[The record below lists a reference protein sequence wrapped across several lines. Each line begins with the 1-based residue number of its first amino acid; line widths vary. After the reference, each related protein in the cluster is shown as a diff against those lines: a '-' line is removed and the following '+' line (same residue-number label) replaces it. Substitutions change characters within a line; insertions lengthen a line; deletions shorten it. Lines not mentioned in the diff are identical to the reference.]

1 MGTRNAYLA
10 LGYACNERCRC
21 CPLVHKN
28 DREQMI
34 PLDRLMD
41 EADRIIACGATD
53 VTLSG
58 GEPTLHPGL
67 FSLIS
72 HFHRNGIGVHILSN
86 GERFSDRSY
95 ANDFLALAGSGM
107 LTVTTTFHSWDAAEH
122 EYQNGT
128 KGSFTRSLKGLQ
140 YLDAQGLCISV
151 KHCIT
156 ANNYRQ
162 LPEYL
167 QFVMNAFSDRVEIQL
182 WGIDLYGLEPEQARK
197 NFVDFQEIRPY
208 IQRAIDLFEGSGRD
222 RVQRLTINNLPLCM
236 CDSYYW
242 RYFTE
247 PETDSYIDHRR
258 DGTAMEANS
267 GPVSVHC
274 RYCSFRSDCMGAYF
288 SDFELLGDDIVSP
301 PKQEHQVDRYQRR
314 YICYRQQDMDKMVFS
329 PYLRH
334 TLCRDGYELINYLNG
349 ARVIIRLRTE
359 QLLQLQEYL
368 TDGIRAEDMVSVLN
382 RYGLDGG
389 RLMEELMRKGIV
401 E

>member
-1 MGTRNAYLA
+1 MLTRNAYLA

-28 DREQMI
+28 DREQLI
-34 PLDRLMD
+34 PLSRLLD
-41 EADRIIACGATD
+41 EADRMVEYGVTD

-67 FSLIS
+67 FSLIA

-86 GERFSDRSY
+86 GERFSDRTY
-95 ANDFLALAGSGM
+95 ADDFLALSSGGT

-128 KGSFTRSLKGLQ
+128 KGSFVRSLRGLQ
-140 YLDAQGLCISV
+140 YLDAQGLCVSV

-156 ANNYRQ
+156 ASNYRQ

-167 QFVMNAFSDRVEIQL
+167 QFVMDTFSDRVEIQL
-182 WGIDLYGLEPEQARK
+182 WGIDLYGLEPEQAQE

-208 IQRAIDLFEGSGRD
+208 LQRAIDLFEASGRD

-236 CDSYYW
+236 CDAYYW
-242 RYFTE
+242 NYFTA
-247 PETDSYIDHRR
+247 PEMDSYIDHSRE
-258 DGTAMEANS
+258 GAALEANS

-274 RYCSFRSDCMGAYF
+274 RRCSFRSDCMGAYF

-301 PKQEHQVDRYQRR
+301 PLLEHRADGYQRR
-314 YICYRQQDMDKMVFS
+314 YICYQTQNVDQMVFS
-329 PYLRH
+329 PYLYH
-334 TLCRDGYELINYLNG
+334 TLRREGYELINYLTG
-349 ARVIIRLRTE
+349 ASVVLRLRTE
-359 QLLQLQEYL
+359 QILQLQKHL
-368 TDGIRAEDMVSVLN
+368 TDGIGTDLLVNLLDSF
-382 RYGLDGG
+382 GLDGD
-389 RLMEELMRKGIV
+389 RLLEEFMRKGIV